1 MVSVRPAVIVRLLL
15 VAAAGLAIALLWSV
29 YEGKHAHALEVT
41 APLAPVRTPAADT
54 AKPVLQQAA
63 DKAKPVVQPAAESAK
78 PVVQALQPVVQPV
91 LDTVAPVLRPAA
103 PVVTPILPSS
113 PLTLPAIPVLHSAP
127 RGPSAT
133 AVAHVIATAVAQV
146 AGDASAGFAR
156 SFTATVGSFPSLWLP
171 SISIPTLPALPLPAL
186 PASFPSPV
194 PLPHA
199 PGGLERTSGGG
210 LAVLV
215 AVAAV
220 ASLRGR
226 RFRFATGVGQ
236 SIFLASLIERPG

>member
-1 MVSVRPAVIVRLLL
+1 VVSFRPAVIVRLLL

-41 APLAPVRTPAADT
+41 APLAPVSTPAADT
-54 AKPVLQQAA
+54 AKPVVQQAA
-63 DKAKPVVQPAAESAK
+63 DTAQPVLQQVVDTAQP
-78 PVVQALQPVVQPV
+78 VLHTLTPVVQPV
-91 LDTVAPVLRPAA
+91 VDTVAPVLRPATDI
-103 PVVTPILPSS
+103 VTPILPSS
-113 PLTLPAIPVLHSAP
+113 PLTLPAIPVLNTAP

-146 AGDASAGFAR
+146 AGDATAGFAR
-156 SFTATVGSFPSLWLP
+156 SFTSTVGSFPSLSLP
-171 SISIPTLPALPLPAL
+171 SISMPAVPLPAP

-199 PGGLERTSGGG
+199 PGGLGRTSGGS
-210 LAVLV
+210 LAVLM

>member
-1 MVSVRPAVIVRLLL
+1 MRLLL

-29 YEGKHAHALEVT
+29 YEGTHAHALDVT
-41 APLAPVRTPAADT
+41 APLAPVSTPPADTAKPVVQQAGDTAKPVVQPAADT
-54 AKPVLQQAA
+54 AKPV
-63 DKAKPVVQPAAESAK
+63 VQTLP
-78 PVVQALQPVVQPV
+78 PVVQPV

-113 PLTLPAIPVLHSAP
+113 PLTLPAIPVLHTAP

-171 SISIPTLPALPLPAL
+171 SISMPAVPLPAR

-194 PLPHA
+194 PLPHV
-199 PGGLERTSGGG
+199 PGGLGRTSGGS
-210 LAVLV
+210 LAVLM

>member
-1 MVSVRPAVIVRLLL
+1 MRLLL
-15 VAAAGLAIALLWSV
+15 VAAAGLTIALLWSV
-29 YEGKHAHALEVT
+29 YEGKRAHALEVP
-41 APLAPVRTPAADT
+41 APVAHVLAPVAHT
-54 AKPVLQQAA
+54 AKPVTNTAA
-63 DKAKPVVQPAAESAK
+63 PAVGTVTNAVVNTATPVLQPA
-78 PVVQALQPVVQPV
+78 VNTLQPVLQPV
-91 LDTVAPVLRPAA
+91 IDTVAPVLRPAA
-103 PVVTPILPSS
+103 GIVRPLLPPA
-113 PLTLPAIPVLHSAP
+113 PLTPPAIPVLETAP

-146 AGDASAGFAR
+146 AGDATAGFAR
-156 SFTATVGSFPSLWLP
+156 HLTATAGSFPSRSSLR
-171 SISIPTLPALPLPAL
+171 ISFPALPAVPFTAL

-199 PGGLERTSGGG
+199 PGGLGRTSGGG